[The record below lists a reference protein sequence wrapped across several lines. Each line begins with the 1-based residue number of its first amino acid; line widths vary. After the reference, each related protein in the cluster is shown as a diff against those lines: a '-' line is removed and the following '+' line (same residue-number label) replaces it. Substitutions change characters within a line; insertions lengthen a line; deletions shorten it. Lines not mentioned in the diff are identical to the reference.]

1 MTNRW
6 HSLGHSDALAS
17 MTEDK
22 WTAPGHFLRILL
34 ETPEAHFKKHW
45 WSKAE
50 HNICTC
56 WYHSS
61 MQRASLLGNKHSLW
75 PVCLHCSAV
84 LMQEMSS
91 PPDECF
97 LYYYTPPS
105 GSPRRSP
112 SVSAAGGAW
121 QRTASLLG
129 HFPWTVSG
137 PGHLSGPRGNLSS
150 LSPVAP
156 GLCSLLCCTQHR
168 GSGWSPVAVS
178 PVGHQAKKDI
188 TLEFDWAPFSPF
200 VLFYILHAAT
210 EYNNR
215 TSLVWVYNTSS
226 AT

>member
-1 MTNRW
+1 MNSSW
-6 HSLGHSDALAS
+6 SFLQDPSGNLGNL
-17 MTEDK
+17 
-22 WTAPGHFLRILL
+22 
-34 ETPEAHFKKHW
+34 KKHW

-50 HNICTC
+50 HIICTC
-56 WYHSS
+56 WFQSG

-84 LMQEMSS
+84 LTQEMSS

-121 QRTASLLG
+121 QRTVSLLG

-168 GSGWSPVAVS
+168 GSGWSPVAAS
-178 PVGHQAKKDI
+178 PVQRAKRDI
-188 TLEFDWAPFSPF
+188 RLGFDRAPFSL
-200 VLFYILHAAT
+200 LFTFTFYMQPQSLSLQHIISHLNIKQFKSEPMFGCLAT
-210 EYNNR
+210 QTKIEQN
-215 TSLVWVYNTSS
+215 L
-226 AT
+226 AD